1 MRLPE
6 LKKIDSEDPKVNKF
20 QGYVKDQFELIN
32 WPAIRGR
39 YLTRILNGVETNI
52 MALTTTATN
61 FEHKLGR
68 EPEGFVIVYQ
78 DAAASIFWDRTSTED
93 RTLFIRLDSS
103 ANVNAKVW
111 VF

>member
-1 MRLPE
+1 MRLPG
-6 LKKIDSEDPKVNKF
+6 LKKIDSEDARVNKF

-68 EPEGFVIVYQ
+68 EPEGFIVVYLDGNAVIW
-78 DAAASIFWDRTSTED
+78 WDRTSNED
-93 RTLFIRLDSS
+93 RSLFIRLDAS
-103 ANVNAKVW
+103 ANVNAKIW
-111 VF
+111 VY